1 MVPVFLIDP
10 SLWFPFA
17 TSCNFDTIM
26 SIWQVFCSNSV
37 LQSLDMSDDLSQVQL
52 HADEDVAE
60 VRSCSDQ
67 NGIKLNKQNHR
78 EDQQNV

>member
-1 MVPVFLIDP
+1 MV
-10 SLWFPFA
+10 FPFA

-26 SIWQVFCSNSV
+26 SIWQVFCSNPV

-60 VRSCSDQ
+60 VRSVPT
-67 NGIKLNKQNHR
+67 R
-78 EDQQNV
+78 TE